1 MRQRVGG
8 KVTAMTRRR
17 LEIIALAALILFAA
31 AERPSVGTPATTYQV
46 ADFAPQRVETVRD
59 LGLIA
64 VKLAITWID

>member
-1 MRQRVGG
+1 MRPRVGG
-8 KVTAMTRRR
+8 KVAGMARRR

-31 AERPSVGTPATTYQV
+31 AERPSIGIPAATYQV